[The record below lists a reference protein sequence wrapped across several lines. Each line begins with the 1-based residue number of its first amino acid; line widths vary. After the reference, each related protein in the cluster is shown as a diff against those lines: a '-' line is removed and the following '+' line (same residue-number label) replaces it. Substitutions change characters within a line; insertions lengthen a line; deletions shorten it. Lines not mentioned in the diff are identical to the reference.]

1 MKPPKNNNV
10 DNKAPNSA
18 RLNAMTFP
26 IHAQKKANSASKTTY
41 GQFTLDQ
48 SIGKSGMLLIF
59 LAAFPAEQFLQ
70 YQMRFC

>member
-1 MKPPKNNNV
+1 
-10 DNKAPNSA
+10 
-18 RLNAMTFP
+18 MTFP

-59 LAAFPAEQFLQ
+59 LAAFPAQQFLQ